1 VTAATKPSF
10 EAVTAGVK
18 ATIAAQAHAQDDG
31 RTDDLVA
38 LYTED
43 AVIVVPGVATLE
55 GREAIRTAFNE
66 WKPQTPQRH
75 MVSNIIVTEWD
86 ATTAKATSDVVFVQ
100 KGEAGWSVQIVGRYY
115 DTFALIDGTWLFTR
129 REDEF

>member
-1 VTAATKPSF
+1 VTTIES
-10 EAVTAGVK
+10 VTAGVK

-31 RTDDLVA
+31 RTDDLAA

-55 GREAIRTAFNE
+55 GRDAIWKAFEE
-66 WKPQTPQRH
+66 WKPRAPQRH
-75 MVSNIIVTEWD
+75 MVTNILVTEFD
-86 ATTAKATSDVVFVQ
+86 ETSAKATSDVTFVQ
-100 KGEAGWSVQIVGRYY
+100 KGEDGWSIQIVGRYF
-115 DTFALIDGTWLFTR
+115 DTFRLVDGTWLFSR